1 MVGAGAGTAARVRSV
16 RELPRVDGKQVA
28 EQVADCSL
36 VEQDREPV
44 EYRPDGVRVP
54 VLASAPAVLRL
65 EREAARRL
73 VRDVVARAE
82 VRRAAG
88 WDTGHG
94 DLDRVG
100 GVRQRRREG
109 HGVAGGR
116 VTLSARDPTGAVARR
131 AAPRWPGRAG
141 GASGPGRAG
150 RAGLPGRA
158 SRPSRARRTRS
169 AGLPRWA
176 GRTRG
181 AGLPRRASGSSRAGG
196 A

>member
-131 AAPRWPGRAG
+131 AAAG
-141 GASGPGRAG
+141 G
-150 RAGLPGRA
+150 
-158 SRPSRARRTRS
+158 
-169 AGLPRWA
+169 A

-181 AGLPRRASGSSRAGG
+181 AGRPGRAGRTSPAG
-196 A
+196 HAGRARSTRHAGWARS

>member
-36 VEQDREPV
+36 VELDREPV

-141 GASGPGRAG
+141 GASGPGRASRAGRTSRARGPG
-150 RAGLPGRA
+150 RAGRPGLPGRA
-158 SRPSRARRTRS
+158 SRPGRARRTRS

-176 GRTRG
+176 
-181 AGLPRRASGSSRAGG
+181 
-196 A
+196 